1 MHEMRLAILLLVL
14 GAATACRAKVRLG
27 PDPSLIGQQFVGTLD
42 GSATRVARLVNTPGD
57 FEYAVHHVDSPAGE
71 RLILTRM
78 VGRDDAGRP
87 RYEIL
92 AALVPPVQR
101 DDEVL
106 VVGSCSLNGARD
118 VDLHAIARREA
129 KAELSRIRM
138 AWRAT
143 GPAGTL
149 LPVETSGITCE
160 HEGWREP

>member
-1 MHEMRLAILLLVL
+1 MRRLLILLVL
-14 GAATACRAKVRLG
+14 CTTIACRAKVRLG
-27 PDPSLIGQQFVGTLD
+27 PDPSLVGQQFVGTLD
-42 GSATRVARLVNTPGD
+42 GSTTRVARLVNTPGD

-78 VGRDDAGRP
+78 VGRDSSGRP

-92 AALVPPVQR
+92 SALIPQR
-101 DDEVL
+101 QRADEVL
-106 VVGSCSLNGARD
+106 IVSSCSLNGARD
-118 VDLHAIARREA
+118 VDLLAIARREPQ
-129 KAELSRIRM
+129 AELTKIRA

-149 LPVETSGITCE
+149 VPVETAGITCE

>member
-1 MHEMRLAILLLVL
+1 MDAMRAALLLILLC
-14 GAATACRAKVRLG
+14 AATACRAKVRLG

-42 GSATRVARLVNTPGD
+42 GSTTRVARLVNTPGD

-78 VGRDDAGRP
+78 VGRDEAGRP

-92 AALVPPVQR
+92 AALVPPGQR

-106 VVGSCSLNGARD
+106 VVSSCSLNGVRD
-118 VDLHAIARREA
+118 VDLHAIARREP
-129 KAELSRIRM
+129 KSELSRIRT

-149 LPVETSGITCE
+149 VSVETSGISCE